1 MTQKTPP
8 PPPIKKAGSKKTT
21 AKKIYAPQNMVA
33 IPENLPP
40 AFMPKSKLVADAGK
54 TKKPQAATK
63 ADANAV
69 KVPGKTPGVTSALA
83 PDIVKPKVGRAG
95 PMVRVKTSHKR
106 SLSSTI
112 WLQRQLNDPYV
123 VAAKQTGFRSRAAFK
138 IVEIDEKFN
147 IFKRGQLVVDLGAA
161 PGGWTQYVV
170 QKTGSDNLNDK
181 KRGTVVALD
190 ILPMDPIDGALL
202 LQADFSTEQAVADLI
217 AALGGK
223 KADVIMSDL
232 APNTTGHQSTD
243 HLGIV
248 HLIEIAWGF
257 AAQVLAPNGVFI
269 TKVFQGGATQ
279 ELLQPLRR
287 AFKSVRH
294 MKPPASRQGSPEMY
308 LVAQGFKGARI

>member
-1 MTQKTPP
+1 MTQPPKKPPAKKSTVKRTGVAKPTPP
-8 PPPIKKAGSKKTT
+8 PMPT
-21 AKKIYAPQNMVA
+21 
-33 IPENLPP
+33 NLPK
-40 AFMPKSKLVADAGK
+40 AFMPKS
-54 TKKPQAATK
+54 ATK
-63 ADANAV
+63 TPAPKAPKQVAAIKPSASDA
-69 KVPGKTPGVTSALA
+69 KVPGKTPGLTSALA
-83 PDIVKPKVGRAG
+83 PEIVKPKVGRAG

-170 QKTGSDNLNDK
+170 QKTGSDNLADK

-202 LQADFSTEQAVADLI
+202 LQADFSTEQAVVDLI
-217 AALGGK
+217 AALGGR
-223 KADVIMSDL
+223 KADVVMSDL

-243 HLGIV
+243 HLGII

-257 AAQVLAPNGVFI
+257 AAQVLAPNGIFI

-287 AFKSVRH
+287 AFKSVKH

-308 LVAQGFKGARI
+308 LVAQGFKGGI